1 MTPSTPVEQTPELT
15 QEKVDSIFSDIVGL
29 ESAPS
34 APIAPEQAPAEN
46 SEGLSNGA
54 PVQPEVASTQ
64 IAVTE
69 ADAEPSQVAPEV
81 MPEPPQTESETLP
94 SAEVEPTAS
103 ASETDAS
110 PEFESEQEAPALSDE
125 DIVNQAVAESV
136 EQQTAEPTAH
146 NPEKVEALAWILK
159 ENPITDEYGTWTAA
173 DVAYIE
179 QKLAVD
185 KAESSKII
193 EAFDAAVAEA
203 GNKLEIALRGLQGF
217 DDRSLDKS
225 TIYELA
231 EGIGSEAVSEV
242 DSLLASEDTT
252 VKQIFDLYRQF
263 YLNKHVTAQARY
275 ASVLEGFLEQ
285 VKRGEAPGQS
295 KKAA

>member
-136 EQQTAEPTAH
+136 EQQAAEPTAH

-193 EAFDAAVAEA
+193 EAFDAAVVEA
-203 GNKLEIALRGLQGF
+203 GNRLEIALRGLQGF
-217 DDRSLDKS
+217 DDQSLDKS